1 MGGKDYAFVA
11 ATLIVCVILLISTI
25 IMFIGLFRS
34 P

>member
-11 ATLIVCVILLISTI
+11 ATLIVCIILFISTV
-25 IMFIGLFRS
+25 IMLIGLFRS